1 MSLASTETELAR
13 IIKER
18 RSVHQFD
25 SREVEP
31 DLVRELLDTA
41 VWAPNHRLTQPWRFV
56 LVHGAGRE
64 RLANIARGNIEKRE
78 SDNSEARGDG
88 TEVLRPVHERSRFSG
103 RRAEGKSEYGG
114 AGRRFRRHEL
124 YPKFQPA
131 GVGARARTRLGK
143 LSWESYPLLGQS
155 EFRETLGIVAGERA
169 IASLHIG
176 YPAKVPPAQPRIP
189 AAELLTVI
197 NQP

>member
-31 DLVRELLDTA
+31 DLVRELLDTS

-78 SDNSEARGDG
+78 SDPAKREEMGRKFYERFMNVPVFLVVVQKENPNMAVREDDFAAMSCLIQNFSLLAWERG
-88 TEVLRPVHERSRFSG
+88 
-103 RRAEGKSEYGG
+103 
-114 AGRRFRRHEL
+114 
-124 YPKFQPA
+124 
-131 GVGARARTRLGK
+131 LG
-143 LSWESYPLLGQS
+143 LVWESYPLLAQS